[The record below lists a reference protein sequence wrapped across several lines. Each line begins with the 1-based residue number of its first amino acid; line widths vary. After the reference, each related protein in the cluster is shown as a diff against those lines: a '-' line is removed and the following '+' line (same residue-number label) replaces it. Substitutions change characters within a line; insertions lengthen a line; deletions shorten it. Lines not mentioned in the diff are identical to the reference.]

1 MGKSDENRDSRQR
14 MSANPSTERTEIEI
28 VFFIISAMRGKDSV
42 AIATDLRFGVQAQ
55 TITTD
60 FEKVFQFNPHMFV
73 GLVGLQSDILTVKDR
88 LTFRKNLY
96 EVRENRSMTPKRFA
110 AMLSSF
116 LYERRFGPYFIEPV
130 IAGLDPKTFEPF
142 ICNMDLIG
150 CPNNPDDFVVAGTC
164 SEQLY
169 GMCETLW
176 RPDMDSD
183 ELFECISQSMVNAF
197 DRDAGSGWGANVY
210 IIEKDKITK
219 KVLKTRQD

>member
-1 MGKSDENRDSRQR
+1 MKLIS
-14 MSANPSTERTEIEI
+14 IHF
-28 VFFIISAMRGKDSV
+28 FFILNFAQLAMRGKDCV
-42 AIATDLRFGVQAQ
+42 AIASDLRFGVQAQ

-60 FEKVFQFNPHMFV
+60 FEKVFQFNPHMYL
-73 GLVGLQSDILTVKDR
+73 GLVGLQSDILTVHDR
-88 LTFRKNLY
+88 LVFRKNLY
-96 EVRENRSMTPKRFA
+96 EVRENRAITPKRFA

-164 SEQLY
+164 AEQLY

-176 RPDMDSD
+176 RPDMAPTQ
-183 ELFECISQSMVNAF
+183 LFECISQAMLNAF
-197 DRDAGSGWGANVY
+197 DRDAISGWGAVVH

>member
-1 MGKSDENRDSRQR
+1 MKGKNC
-14 MSANPSTERTEIEI
+14 
-28 VFFIISAMRGKDSV
+28 V
-42 AIATDLRFGVQAQ
+42 AIATDQRFGVQAQ

-60 FEKVFQFNPHMFV
+60 FGKVFEFNPNMYV

-96 EVRENRSMTPKRFA
+96 EVRENRAMTPKRFS

-130 IAGLDPKTFEPF
+130 IAGLDPKTLEPF
-142 ICNMDLIG
+142 ICSMDLIG
-150 CPNNPDDFVVAGTC
+150 CPNEPDDFVVVGTC
-164 SEQLY
+164 AEQLY

-176 RPDMDSD
+176 RPDL
-183 ELFECISQSMVNAF
+183 EPEQLFECIGQALINAF
-197 DRDAGSGWGANVY
+197 DRDAGSGWGATVY
-210 IIEKDKITK
+210 IIEQDKVTT

>member
-1 MGKSDENRDSRQR
+1 
-14 MSANPSTERTEIEI
+14 
-28 VFFIISAMRGKDSV
+28 MRGKECV
-42 AIATDLRFGVQAQ
+42 AIASDLRFGVQAQ
-55 TITTD
+55 TISTD
-60 FEKVFQFNPHMFV
+60 FEKVFHFNPHMFL
-73 GLVGLQSDILTVKDR
+73 GLVGLQSDILTVHDR

-96 EVRENRSMTPKRFA
+96 EVRENRAITPKRFA

-164 SEQLY
+164 AEQLY

-176 RPDMDSD
+176 RPDM
-183 ELFECISQSMVNAF
+183 EPTQLFECISQSMINAF
-197 DRDAGSGWGANVY
+197 DRDAISGWGAVVY

>member
-1 MGKSDENRDSRQR
+1 
-14 MSANPSTERTEIEI
+14 MSILGYNGGC
-28 VFFIISAMRGKDSV
+28 VVAMKGKDCV
-42 AIATDLRFGVQAQ
+42 AIATDQRFGVQAQ

-60 FEKVFQFNPHMFV
+60 FGKVFEFNPNMYI

-96 EVRENRSMTPKRFA
+96 EVRENRAMTPQRFA

-130 IAGLDPKTFEPF
+130 IAGLDPKTLEPF

-150 CPNNPDDFVVAGTC
+150 CPNTPEDFVVVGTC
-164 SEQLY
+164 AEQLY

-176 RPDMDSD
+176 RPDLEPDQ
-183 ELFECISQSMVNAF
+183 LFECIAQSIINAF
-197 DRDAGSGWGANVY
+197 DRDAGSGWGATVY
-210 IIEKDKITK
+210 IIEKDKVTTK
-219 KVLKTRQD
+219 ELKTRQD